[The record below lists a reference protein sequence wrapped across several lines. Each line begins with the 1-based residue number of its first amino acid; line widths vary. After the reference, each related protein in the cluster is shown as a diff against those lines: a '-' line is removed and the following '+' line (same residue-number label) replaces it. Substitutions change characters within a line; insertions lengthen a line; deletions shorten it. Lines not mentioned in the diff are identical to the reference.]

1 MYTWLSES
9 CSLNVLELQPSLLFK
24 ERQPSPRY
32 SHRQPSGSVPW
43 NSCSITF
50 HKILR
55 KPSVVE
61 RCSSLKLKKYIP
73 QRIIPSEISQ
83 IFERRISITFWRL
96 LLRNKKPSR
105 SSRPKEFL
113 EIVVLK
119 FEKNTRKLSIIKCF
133 AS

>member
-9 CSLNVLELQPSLLFK
+9 CSLNVLELQPTLLFK

-32 SHRQPSGSVPW
+32 SQRQPSGSVPW

-61 RCSSLKLKKYIP
+61 RCSSLKLKKIYTPTNYSFRNFSNFWAKDFYNFLAIASAE
-73 QRIIPSEISQ
+73 QKTFKKQPSEGVPWNSC
-83 IFERRISITFWRL
+83 S
-96 LLRNKKPSR
+96 
-105 SSRPKEFL
+105 
-113 EIVVLK
+113 EIW
-119 FEKNTRKLSIIKCF
+119 EKYQETIHHKVFC
-133 AS
+133 